1 MSTPDLDAASAGAC
15 VLHTRL
21 NVDEAFERK
30 LRAAVSA
37 GWRVLLVEVGLL
49 SLVWVVYLAIMAAHP
64 PVLIALWGPGVTW
77 STVATV
83 SLFAIAGF
91 KVVLWVQ
98 AGLLAWG
105 ALWASM
111 LRRSNARIA
120 ETRSDSERNLSTPG
134 SKTLRAQS

>member
-1 MSTPDLDAASAGAC
+1 M
-15 VLHTRL
+15 HTGL
-21 NVDEAFERK
+21 GMDEAFERK

-49 SLVWVVYLAIMAAHP
+49 TLVWVVYLGIMGVHP

-105 ALWASM
+105 ALWAST

-120 ETRSDSERNLSTPG
+120 ETRSDSDRTLATPG
-134 SKTLRAQS
+134 SKTIRAQS